1 MSVAVAEQFQ
11 SLYRRYRPQRF
22 AEVKGQGHVVLG
34 LRNAVRDDRVAHA
47 YLFSGPRGTGKTS
60 TARILAKALNCAKP
74 EEGEP
79 CGHCDSCIDIARGAS
94 LDVHELDAA
103 SNNGVDAMRDLV
115 ARASLATP
123 GKWKVYIVDEVHML
137 STAASNALLK
147 TLEEPPD
154 HVVFVLATTDPQK
167 VLPTIR
173 SRTQHFEFHLLEAS
187 TLDTLLT
194 DIAKDAHLELP
205 ADGIEAAVRRA
216 HGSARDA
223 LSALDLV
230 AAAGVVEDDS
240 RWVRELIS
248 AIAERDTKLALQTV
262 DDATVAGFD
271 AARLAVELVDGLR
284 DVFLASM
291 APELRRPA
299 AAAVEASSSESAA
312 GSGTPPLGPARCV
325 RALET
330 IGTAIVDMREALD
343 ARTTF
348 EVALVRLT
356 HPEVDDGPAALLERI
371 ERLERRVQELATS
384 GGGGGGSG
392 GVEAAP
398 PAEPRPGPRAA
409 RAAAAAAP
417 PAAPPAV
424 PSAPGPLLGSPPA
437 PVTPSPAGESS
448 GGSPALGAY
457 LRQSREA
464 QQVAPT
470 ASASPPAG
478 AAPDVAAA
486 TVTPSS
492 APAASSV
499 GSGDTPAERTVA
511 GVAAEPAS
519 MDASVMPTRDDLVTA
534 WADHVLPS
542 LRARARAVFAVGRF
556 VAMENGVAV
565 FALPNAAHVEHAT
578 PLVSEVAEA
587 ISRQVGARVGL
598 QLAIEPDAGPSIGDG
613 SSSSPAGSPASRQAP
628 SAAGE
633 PGEPDTAPKS
643 SAATMRAAAMARE
656 AAAEEPLAATAESE
670 DDEPELADL
679 APGEVVGPHDSAS
692 WAEGRLLEAFPGT
705 EEVS

>member
-22 AEVKGQGHVVLG
+22 SEVRGQAHVVLG

-79 CGHCDSCIDIARGAS
+79 CGHCDSCVDIARGAS

-187 TLDTLLT
+187 TLETLLT
-194 DIAKDAHLELP
+194 DIATDANLDLP

-248 AIAERDTKLALQTV
+248 AIAERDTRLALQAV
-262 DDATVAGFD
+262 DAATIAGFD
-271 AARLAVELVDGLR
+271 PARLAMELVDGLR
-284 DVFLASM
+284 EVFLASM
-291 APELRRPA
+291 APELRRPP
-299 AAAVEASSSESAA
+299 AAAVSEASSTSDSTA
-312 GSGTPPLGPARCV
+312 GNPPPPLGAARCV

-330 IGTAIVDMREALD
+330 IGAAIVDMREALD

-356 HPEVDDGPAALLERI
+356 HPEVDDGSAALLERI
-371 ERLERRVQELATS
+371 ERLERRVQELAAGAVVTATP
-384 GGGGGGSG
+384 
-392 GVEAAP
+392 AAS
-398 PAEPRPGPRAA
+398 PRPGPGLPAARPGTAPPLPAPAPPRAA
-409 RAAAAAAP
+409 VTAEGVAP
-417 PAAPPAV
+417 E
-424 PSAPGPLLGSPPA
+424 GPEPESG
-437 PVTPSPAGESS
+437 AGTALS
-448 GGSPALGAY
+448 GGTPGASPALGAY
-457 LRQSREA
+457 RRQPRA
-464 QQVAPT
+464 TP
-470 ASASPPAG
+470 PPASTP
-478 AAPDVAAA
+478 AAAAQVVAAA
-486 TVTPSS
+486 PAIEP
-492 APAASSV
+492 APAA
-499 GSGDTPAERTVA
+499 P
-511 GVAAEPAS
+511 
-519 MDASVMPTRDDLVTA
+519 SVMPTRDDLVTL

-542 LRARARAVFAVGRF
+542 LRARPRAVFAGGRF
-556 VAMENGVAV
+556 VAMEHGVAV
-565 FALPNAAHVEHAT
+565 FALPNSGHVEHAT
-578 PLVSEVAEA
+578 PLVDEVADA
-587 ISRQVGARVGL
+587 ISRQVGGTVGL
-598 QLAIEPDAGPSIGDG
+598 RLITEQDSDASIGGRASTPADD
-613 SSSSPAGSPASRQAP
+613 SPTGDPPNASGATPAPP
-628 SAAGE
+628 SAA
-633 PGEPDTAPKS
+633 S
-643 SAATMRAAAMARE
+643 MRAAAMAR
-656 AAAEEPLAATAESE
+656 AAAESSAAAQAEPT
-670 DDEPELADL
+670 DDEPELDEL
-679 APGEVVGPHDSAS
+679 APGEVAGSHDSAS
-692 WAEGRLLEAFPGT
+692 WAEGRLREAFPGA